1 MLQYYCFRFSS
12 VLGLSDDIL
21 MGEVITRMRWH
32 NRNVIEALNN
42 RELAD
47 AMTHSF
53 PYYAHLEQPRILSNS
68 LFFIHKESFSLWVY
82 NDNES
87 TLFNPSVSVSPKL
100 LKHNVKFLRDNNDE
114 RIYSFTTNTFQ
125 KMYEVVVG
133 DFREGTLRSRLC
145 RS

>member
-12 VLGLSDDIL
+12 VLALSDDIL

-53 PYYAHLEQPRILSNS
+53 PYYARLEQPRILSNS
-68 LFFIHKESFSLWVY
+68 LVFFHKESFSLWVY
-82 NDNES
+82 SDNES
-87 TLFNPSVSVSPKL
+87 TLFNPPVGVSLEL
-100 LKHNVKFLRDNNDE
+100 LKHDVKFLHDNNV
-114 RIYSFTTNTFQ
+114 RILSKKCT
-125 KMYEVVVG
+125 K
-133 DFREGTLRSRLC
+133 
-145 RS
+145 